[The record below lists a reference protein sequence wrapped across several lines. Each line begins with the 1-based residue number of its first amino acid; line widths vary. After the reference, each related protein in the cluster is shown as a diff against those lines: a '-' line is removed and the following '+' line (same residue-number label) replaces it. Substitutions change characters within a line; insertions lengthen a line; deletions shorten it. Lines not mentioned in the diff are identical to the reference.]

1 MTSLMMV
8 WNWMQDKLFLLLP
21 VYISLRPLV
30 VPSIATGG
38 VAMQLLLFLL
48 AYHLETM
55 EFQHLKIVKESYG
68 KHLLFTIKLSAMLLL
83 LAGCSIVHGI
93 FPFLLTG
100 IVSDKL
106 KHLNTVLSER

>member
-8 WNWMQDKLFLLLP
+8 WNWMQDMLFLLLP

-30 VPSIATGG
+30 LTSIAIGG
-38 VAMQLLLFLL
+38 VAMQPLLCLL

-55 EFQHLKIVKESYG
+55 EFQHLKIAKESYG
-68 KHLLFTIKLSAMLLL
+68 KHLLFTVKLSAMLLL
-83 LAGCSIVHGI
+83 LAGCSVVHGI

-100 IVSDKL
+100 MVSDKI
-106 KHLNTVLSER
+106 KHLHSVLSER

>member
-1 MTSLMMV
+1 
-8 WNWMQDKLFLLLP
+8 
-21 VYISLRPLV
+21 
-30 VPSIATGG
+30 
-38 VAMQLLLFLL
+38 MQLLLLLL

-55 EFQHLKIVKESYG
+55 EFHHLKIVKESYG
-68 KHLLFTIKLSAMLLL
+68 KHLLFTVKLSAMLLL

-100 IVSDKL
+100 AVSDKI

>member
-1 MTSLMMV
+1 
-8 WNWMQDKLFLLLP
+8 LLP

-30 VPSIATGG
+30 LISIAIGG
-38 VAMQLLLFLL
+38 VAMQLLLLLL

-55 EFQHLKIVKESYG
+55 EFHHLKIVKESYG

-100 IVSDKL
+100 AVSDKI

>member
-1 MTSLMMV
+1 
-8 WNWMQDKLFLLLP
+8 MQDMLFLLLP

-30 VPSIATGG
+30 LTSIAIGG
-38 VAMQLLLFLL
+38 VAMQLLLSLL
-48 AYHLETM
+48 VYHLEAM

-68 KHLLFTIKLSAMLLL
+68 KHLLFTVKLSAMLLL

-100 IVSDKL
+100 AVSDKI
-106 KHLNTVLSER
+106 KHLNTVLGER